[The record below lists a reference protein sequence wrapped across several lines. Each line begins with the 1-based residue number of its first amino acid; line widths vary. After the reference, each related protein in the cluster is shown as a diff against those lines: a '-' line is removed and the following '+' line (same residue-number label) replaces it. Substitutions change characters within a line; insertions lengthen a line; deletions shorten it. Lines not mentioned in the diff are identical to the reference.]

1 MCNLLDVVVE
11 DLQAKL
17 INRDPKKVEKR
28 QYGYEEEVFWAKEKC
43 TKALR
48 PQCPWDVVDTERR
61 PAGQS

>member
-1 MCNLLDVVVE
+1 M
-11 DLQAKL
+11 

-48 PQCPWDVVDTERR
+48 PQCPWDVADTERR
-61 PAGQS
+61 PVGYS